1 MDSIRIFL
9 VDDHRLV
16 LEGLARLIND
26 HPSMEIVGTAVNG
39 RQAIQQ
45 IRALQPD
52 VVLMDISMPQL
63 NGFEATRLIT
73 ESSPKTKVL
82 ILSMHESKEFL
93 QRALDA
99 GAIGYLLKD
108 SNADELFRAIEEAHQ
123 GNLYLSPCLS
133 RKLMYDYLEIRKR
146 GRGRDMEPPLTGRER
161 EILQLLAEGHSNQAI
176 AGVLNL
182 SRQTVQTHRKQIMK
196 KLDLH
201 CISDLVRY
209 AIQKGISNSIPL
221 LNHSQLC

>member
-1 MDSIRIFL
+1 MDPIRVFL
-9 VDDHRLV
+9 VDDHRIF
-16 LEGLARLIND
+16 LEGLVRLIQD
-26 HPSMEIVGTAVNG
+26 HPFMKIIGTAGNG
-39 RQAIQQ
+39 RAALRE
-45 IRALQPD
+45 IRSLQPD
-52 VVLMDISMPQL
+52 VVLMDISMPHL
-63 NGFEATRLIT
+63 NGLEATRIIT
-73 ESSPKTKVL
+73 GASPKTKVL

-123 GNLYLSPCLS
+123 GNPYLSPCLS

-182 SRQTVQTHRKQIMK
+182 SLQTVQTHRKQIMK

-209 AIQKGISNSIPL
+209 AIQKGITNSIPL

>member
-1 MDSIRIFL
+1 MDPIRVFL
-9 VDDHRLV
+9 VDDHRIF
-16 LEGLARLIND
+16 LEGLVRLIQD
-26 HPSMEIVGTAVNG
+26 HPFMKIIGTAGNG
-39 RQAIQQ
+39 RAALREILS
-45 IRALQPD
+45 LQPD

-63 NGFEATRLIT
+63 NGLEATRLIT
-73 ESSPKTKVL
+73 EASPNTKVL

-108 SNADELFRAIEEAHQ
+108 STADELFRAIEEAHQ
-123 GNLYLSPCLS
+123 GNPYLSPCLS

-182 SRQTVQTHRKQIMK
+182 SLQTVQTHRKQIMK

-209 AIQKGISNSIPL
+209 AIQKGITNSIPL

>member
-26 HPSMEIVGTAVNG
+26 HPCMEIVGTAVNS

-73 ESSPKTKVL
+73 EASPNTKVL

-108 SNADELFRAIEEAHQ
+108 STADELFRAIEEAHQ
-123 GNLYLSPCLS
+123 GNPYLSPCLS

-146 GRGRDMEPPLTGRER
+146 GRDRDMEPPLTGRER

-182 SRQTVQTHRKQIMK
+182 SLQTVQTHRKQIMK

-209 AIQKGISNSIPL
+209 AIQKGITNSIPL